1 MQIGSRA
8 LSILLVGITLV
19 IASLWQV
26 DPQVKIFVTP
36 DVEDMSVVDDYKGT
50 AGFGLFSTALALL
63 ILCTQTHVTMP
74 SSETTVQRANPMVVR
89 SDV

>member
-50 AGFGLFSTALALL
+50 VGFGLFSTALALL
-63 ILCTQTHVTMP
+63 ILCMQTRVD
-74 SSETTVQRANPMVVR
+74 SETTVQRSNPIIIR